1 MPELNDIREV
11 KQNQLGVEANAPID
25 LVPNSTTTLPPSFAG
40 IGVNEARRAL
50 DEVSRNTITPPS
62 EANIT
67 KNMWLGSFM
76 VGLSA
81 ALASGNAAGGITA
94 GLWAA
99 IAVHDGGYALRQRA
113 EHVDG
118 LLAQGYSF
126 PAVLKWYEDG
136 DNKSLEDEYK
146 EMGRNAREDAQLKQ
160 QQSQF
165 EVTND
170 RLNDQF
176 DKNMDMQ
183 NRRFGEQI
191 RHAMAM
197 EAAAEGSATRAADA
211 ANRSERRLDIQE
223 RRQLHSEFN
232 DTIKGPKQKQYYMRM
247 AEESVKQLRAY
258 VAAGDK
264 AGAAGA
270 YHNTV
275 TNLARASV
283 GGNASLTPEQI
294 EGSVGLPAVIDSKTN
309 DASLAVNGLPT
320 EVFIKT
326 MEKQIANDIKNENK
340 TLINQGGNFYRS
352 MIDSGYTPEE
362 AQKLV
367 TMGLMGT
374 AIGPH
379 EWGGVGQQQGSQ
391 PTSTTK
397 AAPNVG
403 DVIKGY
409 RYKGGDPSSRDSW
422 EKAE

>member
-1 MPELNDIREV
+1 MPVLNDLRQV
-11 KQNQLGVEANAPID
+11 QQNQQDVEANAPID
-25 LVPNSTTTLPPSFAG
+25 LVPNSTVDTSHPLFQFDASA
-40 IGVNEARRAL
+40 AKRAL
-50 DEVSRNTITPPS
+50 DEVSQRTITPPS

-113 EHVDG
+113 EHVDS
-118 LLAQGYSF
+118 LLSQGYSF

-146 EMGRNAREDAQLKQ
+146 EMGRNAREEAQLKQ
-160 QQSQF
+160 RGDEF
-165 EVTND
+165 KITNE
-170 RLNDQF
+170 RLNRQF
-176 DKNMDMQ
+176 NGNMSMQ
-183 NRRFGEQI
+183 NARFGEQV

-197 EAAAEGSATRAADA
+197 EEAAKGAADRAATSAD
-211 ANRSERRLDIQE
+211 RSERRLDIQD

-232 DTIKGPKQKQYYMRM
+232 DTIKGAKQKQYYMRM
-247 AEESVKQLRAY
+247 ADESIKQLRAY

-264 AGAAGA
+264 AGAAEA
-270 YHNTV
+270 YHNV
-275 TNLARASV
+275 RNNLARAAV
-283 GGNASLTPEQI
+283 GGNASLTPEQM
-294 EGSVGLPAVIDSKTN
+294 EGATGLPALIDSKAN
-309 DASLAVNGLPT
+309 EMNIAVNGLPT
-320 EVFIKT
+320 EMFMRAT
-326 MEKQIANDIKNENK
+326 EKQIADDIQNENK
-340 TLINQGGNFYRS
+340 TLIGQGRNFYKS
-352 MIDSGYTPEE
+352 MVDSGYTPEE
-362 AQKLV
+362 AQRLV

-379 EWGGVGQQQGSQ
+379 EWGSGEGVQQPPAKQQG
-391 PTSTTK
+391 
-397 AAPNVG
+397 APNVG